1 MVLRIEDEMAGK
13 AIITDRQV
21 QAAGVG
27 RYGLGEGLMLDVK
40 AAKSGGEPGKYW
52 TMRYTAP
59 ATGKARWLGLGTYP
73 KVSLAAA
80 RKARDAAQELL
91 DRGIDPL
98 EHRAAEKAAKR
109 VAATQADSRTF
120 DKVAKAFIEAKS
132 AGWSNRKHIAQWTAT
147 LNTYAS
153 PIIGALDVAAITTE
167 HILTVLTRQQPND
180 PDSKGI
186 WNDKPETASRVRGR
200 MESVLAFA
208 IARGLAKAPNPAT
221 WRGHLSA
228 LLPSPRKVRA
238 VQHHAALDFRQMG
251 AFTAQ
256 LRQAPGIGARALEF
270 GILCAS
276 RSAEIRLATWTEID
290 MQAGIWTIPAA
301 RMKAKR
307 AHRVPLS
314 DRALEVLREIGTG
327 EPDTLVFESTLRA
340 GRPLSDAT
348 LNAVIARMGYDVTQH
363 GFRSAF
369 RDWAA
374 ETTNY
379 PNIVCEMAL
388 AHQVGNAVE
397 AAYRRGDLLERRKAL
412 MADWAAYCAQA
423 PETASVTPIRGD
435 AESAA

>member
-1 MVLRIEDEMAGK
+1 M
-13 AIITDRQV
+13 

-27 RYGLGEGLMLDVK
+27 RYGLGDGLMLDVK
-40 AAKSGGEPGKYW
+40 AAKGGGEPGKYW

-59 ATGKARWLGLGTYP
+59 GTGKPRWLGLGAYP
-73 KVSLAAA
+73 KVSLACA

-91 DRGIDPL
+91 DKGIDPL
-98 EHRAAEKAAKR
+98 EHRAADKAARRK
-109 VAATQADSRTF
+109 AADEADARTF
-120 DKVAKAFIEAKS
+120 DKVAQAFIDAKS

-153 PIIGALDVAAITTE
+153 PVIGALDVATITTE
-167 HILTVLTRQQPND
+167 HILAVLRRQQPD
-180 PDSKGI
+180 APDSKGI

-200 MESVLAFA
+200 MESVMAFA

-238 VQHHAALDFRQMG
+238 VRHHAALDFRRMG
-251 AFTAQ
+251 AFMGQ
-256 LRQAPGIGARALEF
+256 LRQAPGVGARALEF

-276 RSAEIRLATWTEID
+276 RSSEIRLATWGEID
-290 MQAGIWTIPAA
+290 LTGAVWTIPAE

-307 AHRVPLS
+307 PHRVPLS
-314 DRALEVLREIGTG
+314 ERALEVLRSIGPG
-327 EPDTLVFESTLRA
+327 ESDALVFESTLRA

-348 LNAVIARMGYDVTQH
+348 LNAVIERMGYDVTQH

-374 ETTNY
+374 ETTHY

-412 MADWAAYCAQA
+412 MSDWAAYCAQV
-423 PETASVTPIRGD
+423 PEAASVTPIRGNT
-435 AESAA
+435 ETAA